1 MTYRNSRLLELAEDK
16 HCMNCGAHDG
26 TVVAAHSNLQEH
38 GRGHAHQAHDCF
50 HAWLCWRCHSWLD
63 HGAVSP
69 DPSGVYQ
76 ATKAD
81 KAEMFRRAM
90 DRTQRYQWEN
100 GMIEVVK

>member
-1 MTYRNSRLLELAEDK
+1 MTYRNPALLELARDRI
-16 HCMNCGAHDG
+16 CMNCGAQDG
-26 TVVAAHSNLQEH
+26 TIVAAHSNLQEH

-50 HAWLCWRCHSWLD
+50 HAWLCIRCHSWLD
-63 HGAVSP
+63 HGATSP
-69 DPSGVYQ
+69 DPSGLYS

-100 GMIEVVK
+100 GMIQVVA